1 MRKIVLTMA
10 LALSG
15 ALIAT
20 VANGSDDYKSWPG
33 HKDHASSRLPVISKH
48 SKKVANN
55 KFGVPLKRKVHHRDA
70 NQYIKGAGILLKR
83 KAHHGEIQAK
93 DGWTIPLK
101 RKAHTSGAVKNNFH
115 IPLRRIKHSSAD
127 VGKDL
132 AED

>member
-1 MRKIVLTMA
+1 MRKTVLTMA

-33 HKDHASSRLPVISKH
+33 HKDHPSSGLPVISKH
-48 SKKVANN
+48 SNKAFNN
-55 KFGVPLKRKVHHRDA
+55 KFGVPLRRKVHHRDA
-70 NQYIKGAGILLKR
+70 NQYIKGAGILLKK
-83 KAHHGEIQAK
+83 KAHHGETQAK

-101 RKAHTSGAVKNNFH
+101 RKVYTAKNNFH
-115 IPLRRIKHSSAD
+115 IPLRRAKHSRTD

-132 AED
+132 AEE

>member
-15 ALIAT
+15 ALVAT

-33 HKDHASSRLPVISKH
+33 HKDHASPGLPVISKH
-48 SKKVANN
+48 SKKASNN
-55 KFGVPLKRKVHHRDA
+55 KFGVPLKRKVHHREIH
-70 NQYIKGAGILLKR
+70 QYAKGLGILLKR

-101 RKAHTSGAVKNNFH
+101 RKVYTAKNNFH
-115 IPLRRIKHSSAD
+115 IPLRRAKHSRTD